1 MRAGDARKTV
11 LKMPGKKFLAAAC
24 AALLA
29 LASVAPA
36 AAQKRSKKQ
45 EPTTGAIS
53 GRVRVAPGA
62 TPGGVAVT
70 VRRGDEEVARRE
82 TNPKGEFEFGGLAP
96 GTYGLTL
103 RKAGL
108 EVGRMED
115 VEVRA
120 GRTVTLKDGL
130 FLPIDDGAVAHI
142 RGSVFDGNGRSV
154 NAAKVELARVEAD
167 GSLKK
172 LDSRVSNVAGQFA
185 FKLAPERAR
194 YRLTAKADG
203 AAPASEEVAIDGAA
217 IYRVALSLHP
227 VKK

>member
-1 MRAGDARKTV
+1 MLGRT
-11 LKMPGKKFLAAAC
+11 LPSAAC

-29 LASVAPA
+29 LTLAATG
-36 AAQKRSKKQ
+36 AAQKKSKKQ

-82 TNPKGEFEFGGLAP
+82 TNSKGEFEFQGLAP

-120 GRTVTLKDGL
+120 GKTVSLKDRL
-130 FLPIDDGAVAHI
+130 FLPVDDGAIAHI

-154 NAAKVELARVEAD
+154 NAAKVELARVEPD
-167 GSLKK
+167 GTLKK
-172 LDSRVSNVAGQFA
+172 LDSRVSNGTGSFA
-185 FKLAPERAR
+185 FRLSPERAR

-203 AAPASEEVAIDGAA
+203 AEPATEELNVDGAA
-217 IYRVALSLHP
+217 IYRVALSLRP
-227 VKK
+227 RK

>member
-1 MRAGDARKTV
+1 M
-11 LKMPGKKFLAAAC
+11 LKIFGREFLAAAC

-29 LASVAPA
+29 LSAAAPA
-36 AAQKRSKKQ
+36 AAQKKSKKQ
-45 EPTTGAIS
+45 APTTGAIS
-53 GRVRVAPGA
+53 GRVKVAPGA

-82 TNPKGEFEFGGLAP
+82 TNSKGEFQVEGLAP

-120 GRTVTLKDGL
+120 GKTVSLKDGL
-130 FLPIDDGAVAHI
+130 FLPIDEGSIASI
-142 RGSVFDGNGRSV
+142 RGSVFNAAGRSLV
-154 NAAKVELARVEAD
+154 GARVELARVGAD
-167 GSLKK
+167 GSVRK

-185 FKLAPERAR
+185 FKLTPEHGR

-203 AAPASEEVAIDGAA
+203 MEPASEEVNIDGAA
-217 IYRVALSLHP
+217 IYRVALSLNP
-227 VKK
+227 AKK